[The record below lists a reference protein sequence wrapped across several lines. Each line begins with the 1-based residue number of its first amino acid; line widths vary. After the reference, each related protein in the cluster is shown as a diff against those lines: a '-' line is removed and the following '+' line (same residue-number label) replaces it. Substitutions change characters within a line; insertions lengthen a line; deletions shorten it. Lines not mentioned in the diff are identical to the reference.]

1 MKHKIIAVLF
11 TPKKFP
17 DFRIFKKR
25 NLSKPPAFWLL
36 KMAWRDS
43 RRNRGRL
50 LLFISSIVI
59 GIAALVAINSFS
71 ENLQKDIG
79 NEAKS
84 LLGADLVIQ
93 GAQPAGDSI
102 RELFGVLG
110 AERYAESWS
119 LPSMVF
125 FPKNEGTRLSQ
136 VRALEGEFPFYGSLI
151 TEPPQAA
158 EAFKKA
164 VLPDSLSLLPGGQL
178 ALVEK
183 TLMLQFDLK
192 VGDTVRVGRLP
203 FVIVGQLDAVPGR
216 AGIAGSVAPEVY
228 IPKRYLEETGLVQRG
243 SLLWYRYFFQFPRH
257 TRVED
262 LVETTLAPALK
273 NTSLGFETVESR
285 KKDLGAAFGNLG
297 TFLNLTGFIAL
308 LLGCIGVASSVHIYI
323 RDKMSS
329 IAVLRCLGMKGWQA
343 FRIFLIQV
351 VALGI
356 AGGIAGA
363 IAGSLL
369 QVILPKILGD
379 FLPVEN
385 VSTDISLSAT
395 GMGIFTG
402 LCITILFALL
412 PLLSIRKVSPLR
424 TLRASYEED
433 TSGGDPL
440 RWLVYGLI
448 ALFICG
454 FTLLQT
460 REWQSLAF
468 PAGLAV
474 ALLTLAGVA
483 KALTHTIRKFFIK
496 NGNYTWRQGLA
507 NLYRPNNQTLILIVT
522 IGLGTALIST
532 LFLVQ
537 DLLLKQVEYTGTGNV
552 PNLIA
557 FDIQPAQKE
566 GVVKLTQENGL
577 PLKQLVPIVTVRLE
591 SIDGITKE
599 MDNQNAADSP
609 PGTDE
614 NSTSELGTS
623 PRPGTDGSGEGEEG
637 KDGEARPNW
646 VYDRE
651 YRVTYRDSLIDTEK
665 IVDGEWHGEVGAD
678 GIVYVSVADNV
689 AKAMKA
695 KIGSRLVFNVQ
706 GVPLETVV
714 GSIRKVDFRRVQT
727 NFFVVFP
734 KGVLENA
741 PQFYVVVSR
750 VESEEQSA
758 KYQQALVK
766 AFPNVSVVDLTQIL
780 KSVKTVLD
788 KVSFVIR
795 FMALFSI
802 LTGLIVLVSSVVLS
816 KFQRIQESVL
826 LRTLGAHRR
835 QIIRI
840 NMLEY
845 FLLGSLATLTRV
857 ALSIIG
863 SFALAKWML
872 EIPYEPN
879 LWPALLV
886 FVAITGLTVLT
897 GLLNSREIVNKPPL
911 EVLRKEV

>member
-1 MKHKIIAVLF
+1 
-11 TPKKFP
+11 
-17 DFRIFKKR
+17 
-25 NLSKPPAFWLL
+25 
-36 KMAWRDS
+36 MAWRDS

-71 ENLQKDIG
+71 ENLQKDIN
-79 NEAKS
+79 NEAKN
-84 LLGADLVIQ
+84 LLGADLIVQ
-93 GAQPAGDSI
+93 GGQPAGDSI
-102 RELFGVLG
+102 LQLFDVMG
-110 AERYAESWS
+110 AERRAETWS
-119 LPSMVF
+119 LVSMVF

-136 VRALEGEFPFYGSLI
+136 VRALEGEFPFFGKLS
-151 TEPPQAA
+151 TEPADAA
-158 EAFKKA
+158 EIFKKA
-164 VLPDSLSLLPGGQL
+164 TLSNPQFPIPNSQI

-183 TLMLQFDLK
+183 TLMIQFNLQ
-192 VGDTVRVGRLP
+192 VGDTVRVGTLP
-203 FVIVGQLDAVPGR
+203 FVIAGQLNAAPGR
-216 AGIAGSVAPEVY
+216 AGIAGSIAPVVY
-228 IPKRYLEETGLVQRG
+228 IPKRYLEATGLVQRG
-243 SLLWYRYFFQFPRH
+243 SLIWYQYFFQFPES
-257 TRVED
+257 TNVED
-262 LVETTLAPALK
+262 LVITTVDPGIE
-273 NTSLGFETVESR
+273 NTTFETETVAER
-285 KKDLGAAFGNLG
+285 KEDLGEAFGNMR
-297 TFLNLTGFIAL
+297 TFLNLVGFIAL

-329 IAVLRCLGMKGWQA
+329 IAVLRCLGTKGWQA

-351 VALGI
+351 VALGL
-356 AGGIAGA
+356 AGGVVGA
-363 IAGSLL
+363 IGGSLL
-369 QVILPKILGD
+369 QVVLPKILGD

-385 VSTDISLSAT
+385 VSTDVSMNAVGI
-395 GMGIFTG
+395 GIFTG
-402 LCITILFALL
+402 LGITILFALL

-433 TSGGDPL
+433 TSGRDPL

-448 ALFICG
+448 VLFISG
-454 FTLLQT
+454 FTLIQT
-460 REWQSLAF
+460 GELQSLAF
-468 PAGLAV
+468 PAGIVV
-474 ALLTLAGVA
+474 AFLVLAGVA
-483 KALTHTIRKFFIK
+483 RALTWAIRKFFPT
-496 NGNYTWRQGLA
+496 NWNYIWRQSIA

-537 DLLLKQVEYTGTGNV
+537 DLLLKQVEYAGTGNV
-552 PNLIA
+552 PNMIV
-557 FDIQPAQKE
+557 FDIQPPQKE
-566 GVVKLTQENGL
+566 GVAKLTEENGL
-577 PLKQLVPIVTVRLE
+577 PVKQLVPIVTVRLE
-591 SIDGITKE
+591 SIDGITRE
-599 MDNQNAADSP
+599 MNERD
-609 PGTDE
+609 
-614 NSTSELGTS
+614 TSSQSARPNPEDGPRQGG
-623 PRPGTDGSGEGEEG
+623 PRPGGAGPGSEDDDEEG
-637 KDGEARPNW
+637 GRRRDW

-651 YRVTYRDSLIDTEK
+651 YRVTYRDSLIETEK
-665 IVDGEWHGEVGAD
+665 IVEGQWHGEVGAD
-678 GIVYVSVADNV
+678 GIIYVSVAENV

-695 KIGSRLVFNVQ
+695 KIGSKLIFNVQ
-706 GVPLETVV
+706 GAILETVV
-714 GSIRKVDFRRVQT
+714 GSIREVDFRRVQT

-734 KGVLENA
+734 KGVLEEA

-758 KYQQALVK
+758 KFQQALVK

-845 FLLGSLATLTRV
+845 FLLGSLATLTGVGLSV
-857 ALSIIG
+857 AG
-863 SFALAKWML
+863 SFALAKWVL
-872 EIPYEPN
+872 KIPYEPN

-886 FVAITGLTVLT
+886 FVSITGLTVLI
-897 GLLNSREIVNKPPL
+897 GLLNSREIVGKPPL